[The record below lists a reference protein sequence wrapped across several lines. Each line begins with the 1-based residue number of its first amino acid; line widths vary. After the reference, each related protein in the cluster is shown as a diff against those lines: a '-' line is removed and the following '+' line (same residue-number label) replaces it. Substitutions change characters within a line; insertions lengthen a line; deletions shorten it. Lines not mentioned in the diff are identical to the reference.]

1 MDAQRDDPGCR
12 PASLPSA
19 AACPCGYLSSV
30 EATPLIPVIAGPTAG
45 GKTSLAIR
53 CAKLA
58 EANGYTPCGAV
69 ISADAFQVYKGLDI
83 ASAKPSMEE
92 RQGVPHHLIDIVE
105 PSEPFTVAQ
114 WLELATQK
122 IDEVEAAGGWP
133 IVVGGTHLYIK
144 ALIDGLFEG
153 PPADAALREE
163 LRAMPATERRAELE
177 RVDPRAAARIHPA
190 DERRTVRALEVYR
203 LTGKPISEHQNQWD
217 AGTNPLADRLLLVT
231 LHWETDAI
239 NRRINA
245 RVKQMVEQGLVEET
259 RRLLE
264 AGTLG
269 PQAAQAL
276 GTKQIAGCLDRASQL
291 GFSLEDA
298 IERTK
303 IETRRFAKNQ
313 RTWLRRLAAGP
324 GETPRRLPL
333 HPDTQDA
340 DLMAQLVVEQC
351 FSR

>member
-1 MDAQRDDPGCR
+1 M
-12 PASLPSA
+12 
-19 AACPCGYLSSV
+19 
-30 EATPLIPVIAGPTAG
+30 TKKPLIPVIAGPTAG
-45 GKTSLAIR
+45 GKTSLAIA

-58 EANGYTPCGAV
+58 EAEGFVPEGGAQV
-69 ISADAFQVYKGLDI
+69 ISADAFQVYRGLDI
-83 ASAKPSMEE
+83 ASAKPSMDE
-92 RQGVPHHLIDIVE
+92 RQGVPHHLIDIAE

-122 IDEVEAAGGWP
+122 IDEIENAGGWP
-133 IVVGGTHLYIK
+133 IIAGGTHLYLK

-153 PPADAALREE
+153 PSANEALREQ
-163 LRAMPATERRAELE
+163 LRAMPAAERRAELE
-177 RVDPRAAARIHPA
+177 RVDPSAAERIHAA
-190 DERRTVRALEVYR
+190 DERRTIRALEVYR
-203 LTGKPISEHQNQWD
+203 LTGTPISEHQSQWD
-217 AGTNPLADRLLLVT
+217 RITNPLAERLLLIT

-245 RVKQMVEQGLVEET
+245 RVKAMVEAGLVEET

-276 GTKQIAGCLDRASQL
+276 GTKQIAEFLAPDRQS
-291 GFSLEDA
+291 GFSLDDA

-313 RTWLRRLAAGP
+313 RTWLRRLAASP
-324 GETPRRLPL
+324 GGRPRRLPA
-333 HPDTQDA
+333 HPDRQA
-340 DLMAQLVVEQC
+340 ISEMSQLIVNTC
-351 FSR
+351 FRIN

>member
-1 MDAQRDDPGCR
+1 MNP
-12 PASLPSA
+12 
-19 AACPCGYLSSV
+19 
-30 EATPLIPVIAGPTAG
+30 TPLIPVIAGPTAG
-45 GKTSLAIR
+45 GKTSLAIA

-58 EANGYTPCGAV
+58 QAQGLTPCGAV
-69 ISADAFQVYKGLDI
+69 ISADAFQVYRGLDI
-83 ASAKPSMEE
+83 ASAKPTMEE
-92 RQGVPHHLIDIVE
+92 REGVPHHLIDIVE

-114 WLELATQK
+114 WLERATK
-122 IDEVEAAGGWP
+122 AIDDIEARGGWP

-153 PPADAALREE
+153 PPANDALRDE

-177 RVDPRAAARIHPA
+177 RVDPKAAARIHPA

-203 LTGKPISEHQNQWD
+203 LTGVPISEHQGQWD
-217 AGTNPLADRLLLVT
+217 SGTNPLADRLLLVT

-245 RVKQMVEQGLVEET
+245 RVKMMVEAGLIEET
-259 RRLLE
+259 RRLLDS
-264 AGTLG
+264 GNLG

-276 GTKQIAGCLDRASQL
+276 GTKQIAEALRDQSQSGFPLD
-291 GFSLEDA
+291 DA

-313 RTWLRRLAAGP
+313 RTWLRRLAARA
-324 GETPRRLPL
+324 GERPRRLAM
-333 HPDTQDA
+333 HPQTQGTGE
-340 DLMAQLVVEQC
+340 MAQAIVQQC
-351 FSR
+351 FMIK

>member
-1 MDAQRDDPGCR
+1 MPER
-12 PASLPSA
+12 
-19 AACPCGYLSSV
+19 
-30 EATPLIPVIAGPTAG
+30 TPKPRIPVIAGPTAG

-58 EANGYTPCGAV
+58 EALGHTPRGAV
-69 ISADAFQVYKGLDI
+69 ISADAFQVYRGLDI
-83 ASAKPSMEE
+83 ASAKPSMAE

-114 WLELATQK
+114 WLELATQT
-122 IDEVEAAGGWP
+122 IDEIEAKGGWP

-153 PPADAALREE
+153 PPADEALRDE
-163 LRAMPATERRAELE
+163 LRAVPAADRRAELE
-177 RVDPRAAARIHPA
+177 RVDARAAERIHPA
-190 DERRTVRALEVYR
+190 DERRTVRALEVFR
-203 LTGKPISEHQNQWD
+203 LTGTPISDHQSQWD
-217 AGTNPLADRLLLVT
+217 SGTNPLADRLLLVT

-245 RVKQMVEQGLVEET
+245 RVKQMVEAGLVEET

-264 AGTLG
+264 AGALG

-276 GTKQIAGCLDRASQL
+276 GTKQIAEALRDQSQSGLSLDN
-291 GFSLEDA
+291 A

-313 RTWLRRLAAGP
+313 RTWLRRLAGGP
-324 GETPRRLPL
+324 GPSPGPCTL
-333 HPDTQDA
+333 HPDRQSHDQMSQA
-340 DLMAQLVVEQC
+340 IVSQC
-351 FSR
+351 FASS

>member
-1 MDAQRDDPGCR
+1 MPERARKPR
-12 PASLPSA
+12 
-19 AACPCGYLSSV
+19 
-30 EATPLIPVIAGPTAG
+30 IPVIAGPTAG
-45 GKTSLAIR
+45 GKTSLAIA

-58 EANGYTPCGAV
+58 EAEGRTSHAAV
-69 ISADAFQVYKGLDI
+69 ISADAFQVYRGLDV
-83 ASAKPSMEE
+83 ASAKPSLEE
-92 RQGVPHHLIDIVE
+92 REGVPHHLIDIVE

-122 IDEVEAAGGWP
+122 IDEIEQAGGGGGWP

-153 PPADAALREE
+153 PPADEALREE
-163 LRAMPATERRAELE
+163 LRAMPAAERRAELE
-177 RVDPRAAARIHPA
+177 RIDPAAAERIHPA
-190 DERRTVRALEVYR
+190 DERRTIRALEVYR
-203 LTGKPISEHQNQWD
+203 LTGTPISEHQGQWD
-217 AGTNPLADRLLLVT
+217 SNTNPLADRLLLVT
-231 LHWETDAI
+231 LHWETQAI

-264 AGTLG
+264 AVGVGNLG
-269 PQAAQAL
+269 PQAGQAL
-276 GTKQIAGCLDRASQL
+276 GTKQVSAYLTGPSQSGFTLD
-291 GFSLEDA
+291 DA

-324 GETPRRLPL
+324 GEKPRKLAI
-333 HPDTQDA
+333 HPDGQDA
-340 DLMAQLVVEQC
+340 GEMAQAIVQACFMADEQQPAD
-351 FSR
+351 RM

>member
-1 MDAQRDDPGCR
+1 MPEPPTERTPK
-12 PASLPSA
+12 
-19 AACPCGYLSSV
+19 
-30 EATPLIPVIAGPTAG
+30 PLIPVIAGPTAG

-58 EANGYTPCGAV
+58 QAKGHTPRGAV
-69 ISADAFQVYKGLDI
+69 ISADAFQVYRGLDI
-83 ASAKPSMEE
+83 ASAKPSMDE
-92 RQGVPHHLIDIVE
+92 REGVEHHLIDIVE
-105 PSEPFTVAQ
+105 PTEPFTVAQ

-122 IDEVEAAGGWP
+122 IDEIEANGGWP

-153 PPADAALREE
+153 PPADEVLREQ
-163 LRAMPATERRAELE
+163 LRAMPAAERRAELE
-177 RVDPRAAARIHPA
+177 RVDPRAAQRIHPA
-190 DERRTVRALEVYR
+190 DERRTIRALEVYR
-203 LTGKPISEHQNQWD
+203 LTGTPISDHQGQWD
-217 AGTNPLADRLLLVT
+217 AGTNPLAGRLLLVT
-231 LHWETDAI
+231 LHWDTDAI

-245 RVKQMVEQGLVEET
+245 RVRAMVDAGLVEET

-269 PQAAQAL
+269 PQAGQAL
-276 GTKQIAGCLDRASQL
+276 GTKQIAVYLDQASQL
-291 GFSLEDA
+291 VFSLEDA

-324 GETPRRLPL
+324 GDSPRRLAI
-333 HPDTQDA
+333 HPDGQDTEKH
-340 DLMAQLVVEQC
+340 AQTIVEAC
-351 FSR
+351 FTTG